1 MTVLKELTLLLV
13 PKLSMV
19 PSVELKIVLQFG
31 KKPLPA
37 WVVVV
42 LSLKLFLKGVVD
54 PVLLDNVCRNM
65 VIVVLPQTTVVLV
78 VNLDLVLEDNNNNQ
92 YQSLWLLLLRAN
104 LVDALLDN
112 VCRNMVIVVLPQTT
126 VVLVANLDLVL
137 EDSNNTQFQSQ
148 YLWLLLFR
156 ANLVDALLGNV
167 CQNMVIVVL
176 PQNTVV
182 MVAKLGLV
190 LGQNLKT
197 PVVRQEDVALE
208 DNVVVSMDIVE
219 LAHNIAQDNE
229 LVLIHLPNK
238 LELFHKLLLLL
249 LFVLPSC
256 VQSLFSLQS
265 FWSLLPEMVTG
276 NPKPSRKEYQKIL
289 ILDFM

>member
-156 ANLVDALLGNV
+156 ANLVDALVGNV

-276 NPKPSRKEYQKIL
+276 NPKPSRKECQKIL